1 MPGALPFEFH
11 IPTRIVFRTGAI
23 DELASLDEV
32 RGRRCML
39 FSYAGFARTD
49 IVETLRNAAA
59 ELLIVDEFEEN
70 PSDELAR
77 RLVARAREFGAETM
91 VAIGGGSSIDLAK
104 AVAWFDANPTY
115 TPGQTTPPNPAS
127 IAVIAVPTTAGTGSE
142 VSPFTVLTDS
152 TTHEKWFVK
161 HTSIVPRVALLDP
174 ELTLTV
180 PRRVT
185 AHTGIDALS
194 HAVEGYLTTLAGGLL
209 EPLALDACR
218 RVRKDLPRALE
229 TPDDIDARA
238 SLLLASLEGG
248 IILATCGTVVVH
260 ALGYQLTKA
269 FGYRHGEVNA
279 LMLGAFVERLAQRG
293 SDRANQILDIF
304 GGDLTVFIQLC
315 GIEPDRSVES
325 VASSDLETWVDA
337 GWNAYGRH
345 NAVVSLERGDI
356 RTVLLSAFRQA

>member
-1 MPGALPFEFH
+1 MSGALPFDFH
-11 IPTRIVFRTGAI
+11 IPTRIVFRIGAI
-23 DELASLDEV
+23 NELVRLDEV

-39 FSYAGFARTD
+39 FTYAGFARSD
-49 IVETLRNAAA
+49 IVETLRNAAS
-59 ELLIVDEFEEN
+59 EILVVDEFEEN

-77 RLVARAREFGAETM
+77 RLVGRAREFGAETM

-104 AVAWFDANPTY
+104 AVAWFDANPTFAS
-115 TPGQTTPPNPAS
+115 GQTAPPNPAS
-127 IAVIAVPTTAGTGSE
+127 ISVIAVPTTAGTGSE

-152 TTHEKWFVK
+152 ATHEKWFVK

-194 HAVEGYLTTLAGGLL
+194 HAVEGYLTTLAGGFL

-218 RVRKDLPRALE
+218 RVRIDLPRVFE
-229 TPDDIDARA
+229 TPDDVEARA

-248 IILATCGTVVVH
+248 ILLATCGTVVVH

-293 SDRANQILDIF
+293 SDRAHLILDVF
-304 GGDLTVFIQLC
+304 AGDLTGFVRSC
-315 GIEPDRSVES
+315 GIEPDRSFES
-325 VASSDLETWVDA
+325 VASSDLASWIDA
-337 GWNAYGRH
+337 GWNAYGRR
-345 NAVVSLERGDI
+345 NAVVPLDRDDI
-356 RTVLLSAFRQA
+356 RTILHSAFR

>member
-1 MPGALPFEFH
+1 MSGALPFGFH

-23 DELASLDEV
+23 NDLADLEEV
-32 RGRRCML
+32 SRRRCML
-39 FSYAGFARTD
+39 FSYAGFSRTD
-49 IVETLRNAAA
+49 IVETLQNAAS
-59 ELLIVDEFEEN
+59 EMLIVDEFEEN

-77 RLVARAREFGAETM
+77 QLVSRTREFGAETM

-115 TPGQTTPPNPAS
+115 TPGQTVPPNPTSVA
-127 IAVIAVPTTAGTGSE
+127 IVAVPTTAGTGSE
-142 VSPFTVLTDS
+142 VSPFTVLTDGL
-152 TTHEKWFVK
+152 THKKWFVK
-161 HTSIVPRVALLDP
+161 HTSIIPRVALLDP

-194 HAVEGYLTTLAGGLL
+194 HAVEGYLTTLAGGML

-218 RVRKDLPRALE
+218 RVREDLPCALD
-229 TPDDIDARA
+229 TPNDIDSRA

-279 LMLGAFVERLAQRG
+279 LMLGTFVERLAQRG
-293 SDRANQILDIF
+293 SDRAQQILRIF
-304 GGDLTVFIQLC
+304 DGDLTAFIRSC
-315 GIEPDRSVES
+315 GIEPDCSIES
-325 VASSDLETWVDA
+325 VSPTDLETWIDA
-337 GWNAYGRH
+337 GWSAYGRR
-345 NAVVSLERGDI
+345 NAVMPLERDDVRAI
-356 RTVLLSAFRQA
+356 LLSAFR